1 MAAVP
6 CNVTIACLIGKWQ
19 LGVSQLRIFL
29 YLSSLKIKGENQFLF
44 GIINLFTTSLN
55 QKTCLKQNESRT
67 ELSS

>member
-6 CNVTIACLIGKWQ
+6 CIVTIACLIGKWQ
-19 LGVSQLRIFL
+19 LGESQLRIFL
-29 YLSSLKIKGENQFLF
+29 FLISLKIKGENQFVF

-55 QKTCLKQNESRT
+55 HKTCLKQNESRT